1 MVESRHMQKNIP
13 LEIFFNLYN
22 KSIEFDQNA
31 IRMFYKY
38 RFFLQI
44 YIFDMKKFFCY
55 RTERMND
62 RCLLNSLLKYS

>member
-13 LEIFFNLYN
+13 LEIFFHLYN
-22 KSIEFDQNA
+22 KSIEFDQNV

-44 YIFDMKKFFCY
+44 YIFDMKNKFCY

-62 RCLLNSLLKYS
+62 R